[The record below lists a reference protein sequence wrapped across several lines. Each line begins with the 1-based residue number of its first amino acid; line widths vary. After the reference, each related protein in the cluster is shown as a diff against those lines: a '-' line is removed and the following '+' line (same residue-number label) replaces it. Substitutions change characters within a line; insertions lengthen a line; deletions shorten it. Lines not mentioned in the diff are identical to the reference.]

1 MQAGRKGAQR
11 AGRERDMYSVGDNVV
26 YPHHGAGTVTK
37 VERKEVLGRQRDY
50 LTIQITHNHM
60 TVMVPV
66 ENVER
71 VGLRKVVK
79 ADVVEDVVGV
89 LRGSATEMP
98 ERWSR
103 RYKYNDEKLK
113 TGDIFE
119 VAEVIRN
126 LTIRYAEKD
135 IPTGEKQML
144 AKAKKILASEF
155 VYARDLS
162 EDEATAF
169 LDDLLAGVHAD
180 AQTQALVPPAVR
192 AAEAPAPLT
201 VV

>member
-1 MQAGRKGAQR
+1 
-11 AGRERDMYSVGDNVV
+11 MYSVGDNVV
-26 YPHHGAGTVTK
+26 YPHHGAGK
-37 VERKEVLGRQRDY
+37 IMRIEQREVLGRQRDY
-50 LTIQITHNHM
+50 LTIQILHNDM
-60 TVMVPV
+60 TVMVPA
-66 ENVER
+66 ENAER

-79 ADVVEDVVGV
+79 AAVVDDVVGV

-180 AQTQALVPPAVR
+180 AQEQAMLSR
-192 AAEAPAPLT
+192 ASLIPEAPAPLT
-201 VV
+201 VA

>member
-1 MQAGRKGAQR
+1 
-11 AGRERDMYSVGDNVV
+11 MYSVGDNVV
-26 YPHHGAGTVTK
+26 YPHHGAGKVTK
-37 VERKEVLGRQRDY
+37 VERREVLGRQREY
-50 LTIQITHNHM
+50 LTIQILHNHM

-66 ENVER
+66 ENAER

-79 ADVVEDVVGV
+79 AGVVDQVVGV

-103 RYKYNDEKLK
+103 RYKHNDEKLK

-126 LTIRYAEKD
+126 LTIRYADKD

-155 VYARDLS
+155 VYARGLS
-162 EDEATAF
+162 EDAATAF

-180 AQTQALVPPAVR
+180 AQEQAMVIPPADTG
-192 AAEAPAPLT
+192 AMPAPLT
-201 VV
+201 VG

>member
-37 VERKEVLGRQRDY
+37 IERKEVLGRQRDY

-60 TVMVPV
+60 TVMLPV
-66 ENVER
+66 ENAER
-71 VGLRKVVK
+71 VGLRQVIK

-103 RYKYNDEKLK
+103 RYKHNDEKLK

-126 LTIRYAEKD
+126 LTIRYAERD

-144 AKAKKILASEF
+144 VKAKKILASEF

-162 EDEATAF
+162 QDEATAF

-180 AQTQALVPPAVR
+180 AREQALVPPAGR
-192 AAEAPAPLT
+192 ADEAPAPLT
-201 VV
+201 IA

>member
-1 MQAGRKGAQR
+1 
-11 AGRERDMYSVGDNVV
+11 MYSVGDNVV

-37 VERKEVLGRQRDY
+37 IEQREVRGRQRDY
-50 LTIQITHNHM
+50 LTILITHNHL

-66 ENVER
+66 ENIER
-71 VGLRKVVK
+71 VGLREVVK
-79 ADVVEDVVGV
+79 SGVVDDVVGV

-103 RYKYNDEKLK
+103 RYKHNDEKLK

-126 LTIRYAEKD
+126 LTIRYAEKEV
-135 IPTGEKQML
+135 PTGEKQML
-144 AKAKKILASEF
+144 AKAKKILASELM
-155 VYARDLS
+155 YARDLS

-169 LDDLLAGVHAD
+169 LDDLLAGVNAD
-180 AQTQALVPPAVR
+180 ALQQAMIGRSGDAGK
-192 AAEAPAPLT
+192 ATAPLT
-201 VV
+201 VA

>member
-1 MQAGRKGAQR
+1 
-11 AGRERDMYSVGDNVV
+11 MYSVGDNVV
-26 YPHHGAGTVTK
+26 YPHHGAGK
-37 VERKEVLGRQRDY
+37 IMKIEQREVLGRQRDY
-50 LTIQITHNHM
+50 LTIQILHNDM
-60 TVMVPV
+60 TVMVPA
-66 ENVER
+66 ENAER
-71 VGLRKVVK
+71 VGLRKVVQ
-79 ADVVEDVVGV
+79 AAVVDDVVGV

-155 VYARDLS
+155 VYARGLS

-180 AQTQALVPPAVR
+180 AQEQAMLSRSGLTP
-192 AAEAPAPLT
+192 EAPAPLT
-201 VV
+201 VA

>member
-11 AGRERDMYSVGDNVV
+11 ACRERDMYSVGDNVV
-26 YPHHGAGTVTK
+26 YPHHGAGK
-37 VERKEVLGRQRDY
+37 IMRIEQREVLGRQRDY
-50 LTIQITHNHM
+50 LTIQILHNDM
-60 TVMVPV
+60 TVMVPA
-66 ENVER
+66 ENAER

-79 ADVVEDVVGV
+79 AAVVDDVVGV

-180 AQTQALVPPAVR
+180 AQEQAMLSRSGLTP
-192 AAEAPAPLT
+192 EAPAPLT
-201 VV
+201 VA